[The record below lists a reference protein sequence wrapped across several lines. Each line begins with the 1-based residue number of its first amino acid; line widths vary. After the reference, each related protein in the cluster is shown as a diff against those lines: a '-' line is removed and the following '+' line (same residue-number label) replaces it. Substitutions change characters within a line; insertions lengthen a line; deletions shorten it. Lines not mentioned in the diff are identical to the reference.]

1 VTTETET
8 VDGII
13 RRKAFAKLQQDIN
26 GLFEPLFA
34 RLPESLSLPRYVDN
48 QGRRTTA
55 RGALEEVRAVMIS
68 HEKAKA
74 EQAAV
79 DAFVARHDAL
89 QAALDA
95 LKLEATDVH
104 EKVRVRLEDR

>member
-79 DAFVARHDAL
+79 DNFVARHETL
-89 QAALDA
+89 QAALDE
-95 LKLEATDVH
+95 LRLEASSD
-104 EKVRVRLEDR
+104 KVRVRLEDR